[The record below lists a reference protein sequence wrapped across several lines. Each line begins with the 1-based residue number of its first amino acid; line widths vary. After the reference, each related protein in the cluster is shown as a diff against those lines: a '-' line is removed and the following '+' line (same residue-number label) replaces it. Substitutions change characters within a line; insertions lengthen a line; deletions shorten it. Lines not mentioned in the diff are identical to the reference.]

1 MLHKL
6 VPDQMKVFH
15 HFFTIIACSLSF
27 LVNSQTVGTI
37 QYNSELAQ
45 EGYTLMA
52 PLGNNSTYLIN
63 NCGEIISSWDSE
75 YTPGN
80 EAFLTEEGNLWRAG
94 KLPGDG
100 LIGARGRGG
109 IIELFN
115 WEGELLWSYE
125 RCNTEECMHHDF
137 KLLPNGN
144 LLVLVWDAYTYD
156 QGLAAGGTPENLS
169 TDSGVWSEYL
179 VEIEPNLD
187 ENNSAT
193 EIWQWHVWDHLVQD
207 HDDELP
213 NYGVVSEEPGKIDL
227 NYRQLTQPDWL
238 HANAIDYNAE
248 LDQIIMSVP
257 HFDEFWIIDHSLTS
271 EETATEAGDL
281 MYRWGNPAA
290 YENGTE
296 DDVKLYFQH
305 NPHWIPAG
313 LRHEGKIM
321 VFNNRV
327 PAGDSLSSNV
337 IILDPLFDEAGSYV
351 MSGTTFGPDTPAYE
365 YQLPPELQSPK
376 VSGAQMQPNGN
387 LLICSGTKGA
397 MLEITDQDEV
407 VWEYKIP
414 ITNLNLF
421 YEQGDDP
428 SGDIKWLFRGYKYL
442 PDFEGFD
449 GKDVTPGLPIES
461 NSAQSFCAIN
471 SVASLENLD
480 FLIYP
485 NPAMDRLNIDTSE
498 EIENIVLLSSTG
510 SRVRQLQALT
520 VSTIDISDLTAGV
533 YYLKLTVK
541 GGYTVTSRVVKL

>member
-1 MLHKL
+1 
-6 VPDQMKVFH
+6 MKTLPY
-15 HFFTIIACSLSF
+15 FFTIIACSLSF
-27 LVNSQTVGTI
+27 LVNSQTVGTVR
-37 QYNSELAQ
+37 YNSELTQ
-45 EGYTLMA
+45 DGYTLMA
-52 PLGNNSTYLIN
+52 PLGHNSTYLLN
-63 NCGEIISSWDSE
+63 NCGEIINRWESD
-75 YTPGN
+75 YAPGN
-80 EAFLTEEGNLWRAG
+80 EVFLTEEGNLWRAG
-94 KLPGDG
+94 KFPGEG
-100 LIGARGRGG
+100 LIGTGGRGG
-109 IIELFN
+109 IIELLN

-125 RCNTEECMHHDF
+125 RCSTEECMHHDF

-144 LLVLVWDAYTYD
+144 LLILVWKAHTYD
-156 QGLAAGGTPENLS
+156 QGIAAGGIPEDFS
-169 TDSGVWSEYL
+169 TESGVWAEYL

-193 EIWQWHVWDHLVQD
+193 EIWQWNVWDHLVQD
-207 HDDELP
+207 YDDERP

-227 NYRQLTQPDWL
+227 NYVQFTQPDWL

-257 HFDEFWIIDHSLTS
+257 HFNEFWIIDHSLTS
-271 EETATEAGDL
+271 EEASSESGDL

-296 DDVKLYFQH
+296 DDVKLHFQH

-321 VFNNRV
+321 LFNNQV

-337 IILDPLFDEAGSYV
+337 IILDPVINEAGSYV
-351 MSGTTFGPDTPAYE
+351 MNGTTFGPDTYAYE
-365 YQLPPELQSPK
+365 YQLPPELQSDK
-376 VSGAQMQPNGN
+376 VSGAQMQPNDN
-387 LLICSGTKGA
+387 LLICSGVKGT

-414 ITNLNLF
+414 INDLNLPF
-421 YEQGDDP
+421 EQGDDP
-428 SGDIKWLFRGYKYL
+428 AGHIKWLFRGYKYL

-461 NSAQSFCAIN
+461 NAVQSFCALN
-471 SVASLENLD
+471 SVASLEKLD

-485 NPAMDRLNIDTSE
+485 NPAVDWLNIDTTE
-498 EIENIVLLSSTG
+498 EVKHIVLISSTG
-510 SRVRQLQALT
+510 RRVKQLQSLT
-520 VSTIDISDLTAGV
+520 VPAIDMSDLTAGV

-541 GGYTVTSRVVKL
+541 GGDTITSRIVKL